1 MSLNYETLNDEEVE
15 GLNDEEHTF
24 ITKTMKGSS

>member
-1 MSLNYETLNDEEVE
+1 MSLNYETLYDEEVE

-24 ITKTMKGSS
+24 LTKTMNGS